1 MRILLVRH
9 GQSEANI
16 NGVIQ
21 GEDDPLTDHGRH
33 QANLV
38 GEFLESE
45 REVTHLY
52 ASPLARARET
62 AEIIGGYIGLSPSL
76 EAGLAEINAGSAVGM
91 TWDAWT
97 AENPELALR
106 MRTEARTMED
116 RWEGGESGGEFADR
130 VFQAYDRIVTAHL
143 GTDDVVTVVS
153 HGGPLAWISARLH
166 GDPLEKW
173 PYARGSFVNCSI
185 SEVEIDE
192 QGAHTTFVLNQVE
205 HLEALEG
212 A

>member
-9 GQSEANI
+9 GQSQANI
-16 NGVIQ
+16 TGVIQ

-38 GEFLESE
+38 GRFLVAE

-62 AEIIGGYIGLSPSL
+62 AEIIGSHIDLSPAL
-76 EAGLAEINAGSAVGM
+76 EPGLAEINAGHAVGM

-97 AENPELALR
+97 EANPEAAARLR
-106 MRTEARTMED
+106 TPDRSLDD
-116 RWEGGESGGEFADR
+116 RWDGGESGAEFVER
-130 VFQAYDRIVTAHL
+130 VFQAYDRIVTDHL
-143 GTDDVVTVVS
+143 GTDDLVTVVS

-173 PYARGSFVNCSI
+173 PYERATFVNCSI

-192 QGAHTTFVLNQVE
+192 QGAHTRFVLNQVE
-205 HLEALEG
+205 HLEALEE